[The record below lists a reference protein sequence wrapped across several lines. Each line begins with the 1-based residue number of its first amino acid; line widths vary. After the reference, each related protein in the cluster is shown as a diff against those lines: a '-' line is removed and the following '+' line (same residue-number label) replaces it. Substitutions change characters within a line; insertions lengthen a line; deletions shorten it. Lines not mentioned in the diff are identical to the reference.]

1 MVVLGFPIKDL
12 KMELVVARHNRH
24 HHTTHYTPIH
34 WSKLEVRDLSNIHN
48 VWYPTT
54 ALSFTFVRENI
65 PHKLIAR
72 KLRQIPALRE
82 YAANIKP
89 NRMRDLGLIQYHR
102 NDWRLCMV
110 ASNSRVLA
118 EYTSTSSDPN
128 WKDNVS
134 ALNWPYLIQL
144 IIGKVLAYEM
154 VLPITMIELGH
165 MSQDELYSLQ
175 VRSRI
180 ASIRVSIPKWR
191 DARRKER

>member
-1 MVVLGFPIKDL
+1 MNWISLRYPASSDITGVVLTVVVRGHPRVATRDITILRLDEIRVRDTMTGTPGFPIKDL

-54 ALSFTFVRENI
+54 ALTFTFVQENI

-89 NRMRDLGLIQYHR
+89 NRMRDLGLIQYHKR
-102 NDWRLCMV
+102 KQL
-110 ASNSRVLA
+110 
-118 EYTSTSSDPN
+118 EKPHG
-128 WKDNVS
+128 
-134 ALNWPYLIQL
+134 IQ
-144 IIGKVLAYEM
+144 
-154 VLPITMIELGH
+154 
-165 MSQDELYSLQ
+165 
-175 VRSRI
+175 
-180 ASIRVSIPKWR
+180 
-191 DARRKER
+191 